1 MEYPDWRVA
10 LHCWWL
16 ESRTLIVVI
25 HCRPKGRAIAGHL
38 CKVAYLSPIRGKRK
52 LTSNPPKP
60 VWETEDIEH
69 QEWTKVLNSVLIYMT
84 GLFKLE
90 IVSNTIRSMPL
101 LYTHGISYQQQYC
114 KSANISNYNISKVT
128 WESEMPNDLGTVE
141 TEHNQF
147 WNC

>member
-1 MEYPDWRVA
+1 M
-10 LHCWWL
+10 
-16 ESRTLIVVI
+16 
-25 HCRPKGRAIAGHL
+25 
-38 CKVAYLSPIRGKRK
+38 
-52 LTSNPPKP
+52 
-60 VWETEDIEH
+60 
-69 QEWTKVLNSVLIYMT
+69 LNSVLIYMT

-90 IVSNTIRSMPL
+90 IVSNTIRVMSL